1 MYFRGVLT
9 SMVDL
14 AVTNFSPTKINAYS
28 KYMYMY
34 VYMNGSEYIYEG
46 YSEISWKRSQL
57 FSVLAHYRIRSN

>member
-14 AVTNFSPTKINAYS
+14 GVTNFSPTKINAYS

-34 VYMNGSEYIYEG
+34 MNGSEYIYEG
-46 YSEISWKRSQL
+46 YSEISWKWSQL
-57 FSVLAHYRIRSN
+57 FSRLAHYRIRSN